1 MYLTKIE
8 LRPDE
13 RTTQYALANCQ
24 QMHRHVT
31 GLFGTDRKSAEILY
45 RLRQERGRNAV
56 YLYSACPVDPSRLL
70 PGMTLTGSRDLTDW
84 VSALTVGQLWQFDL
98 LAAPM
103 KKVSAEGKKNS
114 QRRIL
119 RTEEERLQ
127 WLARKAEQ
135 SGFRILSVREL
146 EYVRQSGRR
155 AGSQA
160 MYLDA
165 YHYTG
170 SLEIVDADDFRRA
183 LAQGIG
189 SGRAYG
195 LGMLLLRR

>member
-1 MYLTKIE
+1 M
-8 LRPDE
+8 
-13 RTTQYALANCQ
+13 NC
-24 QMHRHVT
+24 RY
-31 GLFGTDRKSAEILY
+31 ILY

-189 SGRAYG
+189 SGRAY
-195 LGMLLLRR
+195 RNCPS

>member
-1 MYLTKIE
+1 MYLTKID

-13 RTTQYALANCQ
+13 RTIQFALANCQ

-31 GLFGTDRKSAEILY
+31 GLFGTDRKSAQVLY
-45 RLRQERGRNAV
+45 RLRQERGCNAI
-56 YLYSACPVDPSRLL
+56 YLYSACPVDASRLL
-70 PGMTLTGSRDLTDW
+70 RGMTLAGQRDLTGW
-84 VSALTVGQLWQFDL
+84 VSEFAAGQRWQFDL

-103 KKVSAEGKKNS
+103 KKVSAEGRKNS

-119 RTEEERLQ
+119 RTAEERMQ

-135 SGFRILSVREL
+135 SGFRVLTVREL

-155 AGSQA
+155 PESHR

-170 SLEIVDADDFRRA
+170 SLEILEADAFRRA
-183 LAQGIG
+183 LTQGIG